1 MNIVAQIFSHDR
13 LEQFR
18 DLTALQWEEGSWNYA
33 KLYSEICRASE
44 QWRTLGV
51 KTDDRVVFCC
61 ADSPEFVAAY
71 FAVLKIGA
79 VAIAI
84 STRYQ
89 ANDIEYVLNDSDA
102 TALVCDAST
111 SVVAESALAG
121 RENPCALHSVQEIL
135 APMRPVVSRGPEPTV
150 ERTTEDEA
158 LWVYSSGSTG
168 RPKGI
173 VHSHHNVEQCSH
185 FHSRR
190 LGLLPGE
197 EIFCTSRLSF
207 AYTLANALFVPLY
220 LGATIYLHSD
230 WITPAKLFSILQN
243 RRFKALFTVP
253 SLYRNVL
260 DEIENS
266 DLPARFNVRHYVSA
280 GEHLPA
286 EIQSGWEAATG
297 RNIINVYGC
306 SETLFL
312 CFIGAMDEYPPD
324 SVGTLMPGVDAK
336 LVQDT
341 KVPVPDSE
349 KEGVLHIQHPCIFLH
364 YANQPELTSK
374 RLKGGVFNTGDLFRR
389 DRNGYWYYQ
398 GREDD
403 LLKAS
408 GQWVHLREIEDV
420 VTASSLADEV
430 VVVSASDVNGAV
442 RPALFFVPSGGM
454 HRVDAVQ
461 AMSDYLDSRLQ
472 KVQMPKWVRAME
484 RLPRTPNGK
493 ICRHELQ
500 AMVAGTTR
508 DAN

>member
-44 QWRTLGV
+44 QWRALGV
-51 KTDDRVVFCC
+51 KTGDRVVFCC

-71 FAVLKIGA
+71 FGVLKIGA
-79 VAIAI
+79 VATAI
-84 STRYQ
+84 STRYK
-89 ANDIEYVLNDSDA
+89 AIDIEYVLDDSNA

-111 SVVAESALAG
+111 GAVADTALAG
-121 RENPCALHSVQEIL
+121 RVNPCALHSVQEIL
-135 APMRPVVSRGPEPTV
+135 APIRPVFSRGPEPTV
-150 ERTTEDEA
+150 ERTAEDEA
-158 LWVYSSGSTG
+158 LWVYSSGTTS

-173 VHSHHNVEQCSH
+173 VHSHRDIEQCSH

-220 LGATIYLHSD
+220 LGASIYLHAD

-243 RRFKALFTVP
+243 RRIKALFTVP

-260 DEIENS
+260 AEIENS
-266 DLPARFNVRHYVSA
+266 GRPARFNVRHYVSA

-286 EIQSGWEAATG
+286 ELQSGWEAATG

-312 CFIGAMDEYPPD
+312 CFIGAMDEFPPE
-324 SVGTLMPGVDAK
+324 SVGTLMPGVDAR
-336 LVQDT
+336 LIRETEVLE
-341 KVPVPDSE
+341 PGSE
-349 KEGVLHIQHPCIFLH
+349 KEGVLHIQHPGIFLH
-364 YANQPELTSK
+364 YANLPEMTSK
-374 RLKGGVFNTGDLFRR
+374 RLNDGLFDTGDLFRR
-389 DRNGYWYYQ
+389 DQNSYWYYL

-408 GQWVHLREIEDV
+408 GQWVNLREIEEMATTSDLVTEVAV
-420 VTASSLADEV
+420 VG
-430 VVVSASDVNGAV
+430 ASDVNGSV
-442 RPALFFVPSGGM
+442 RPALFFVPSGGG
-454 HRVDAVQ
+454 HHVDAVQ
-461 AMSDYLDSRLQ
+461 AMRDFLDGRLQ
-472 KVQMPKWVRAME
+472 KVQMPKWVRAIE
-484 RLPRTPNGK
+484 QLPRTPNGK
-493 ICRHELQ
+493 ICRHELR
-500 AMVAGTTR
+500 AMVAGTAR
-508 DAN
+508 DVD